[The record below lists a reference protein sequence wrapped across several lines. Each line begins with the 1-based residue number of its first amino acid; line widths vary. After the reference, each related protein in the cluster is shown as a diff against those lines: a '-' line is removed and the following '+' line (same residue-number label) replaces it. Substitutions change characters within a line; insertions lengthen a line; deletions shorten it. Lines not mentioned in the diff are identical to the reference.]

1 MVFKFRLISAEEK
14 DFIRDI
20 ELLSDQTFYDFHHAL
35 TLNLHYDKSQIAS
48 FFVSNEKW
56 EKFTEI
62 TLFDMSE
69 EDYGTKIYVMDQTRL
84 DEFIKTSRQ
93 RLLYV
98 FDFFNE
104 RLLFVELIDI
114 LEKEGDQS
122 YPRITLAEGSPPQ
135 QLLIDNTNFE
145 DLNFD
150 E

>member
-1 MVFKFRLISAEEK
+1 MVFKFRLISNEEK

-20 ELLSDQTFYDFHHAL
+20 ELLSDQTFYDFHRAITH
-35 TLNLHYDKSQIAS
+35 NLHYDKSQIAS
-48 FFVSNEKW
+48 FFISNENW
-56 EKFTEI
+56 EKLEEI

-69 EDYGTKIYVMDQTRL
+69 GGIEGKIHVMDKTYL
-84 DEFIKTSRQ
+84 KDFIKEPRQ

-104 RLLFVELIDI
+104 RLFFIELIDI
-114 LEKEGDQS
+114 HEKKEKHAYPLIVLEK
-122 YPRITLAEGSPPQ
+122 GSPPR
-135 QLLIDNTNFE
+135 QLLIDDTSFE

>member
-1 MVFKFRLISAEEK
+1 MVFKFRLISDEER

-20 ELLSDQTFYDFHHAL
+20 ELLSDQTFYDFHRAL
-35 TLNLHYDKSQIAS
+35 THNLHYDKSQIAS
-48 FFVSNEKW
+48 FFISNEKW
-56 EKFTEI
+56 EKLEEI

-69 EDYGTKIYVMDQTRL
+69 GGMDGKVHVMDKTYL
-84 DEFIKTSRQ
+84 NEFIKIPKQ

-104 RLLFVELIDI
+104 RLFFIELVDI
-114 LEKEGDQS
+114 LENKEKHA
-122 YPRITLAEGSPPQ
+122 YPRFTLEKGTPPQ